1 MAQTD
6 IPLGDTENVF
16 FGTQE
21 VETLI
26 INGTTVWEKITIPE
40 DIDSDGTA
48 NSTDNTPALRLRGV
62 RQSGGGVSWSIYAI
76 FTNLSLTKAKIHV
89 SGSSQFSGSLQDTET
104 LSDQGAYKT
113 SILSAISMS
122 NSINNYP
129 NNYEAYVNYWAD
141 LLANYQ
147 TNNNG
152 RTKAQ
157 FGEDHWVA
165 FGISENRFMPR
176 YAYFRFP
183 VSTDGSSYT
192 DSQTTES
199 IEVLIPKPG
208 ASTGDEASQYLNKYQ
223 EILAS

>member
-26 INGTTVWEKITIPE
+26 INGTTVWEKVTIPE

-76 FTNLSLTKAKIHV
+76 FTNLLLTKAKIHV
-89 SGSSQFSGSLQDTET
+89 SGSYQFSGSLQDTET
-104 LSDQGAYKT
+104 LSNQGSYKT
-113 SILSAISMS
+113 CTFSASSMS

-129 NNYEAYVNYWAD
+129 NNYEAYVNYWGD
-141 LLANYQ
+141 LWLAYNSD
-147 TNNNG
+147 NEG
-152 RTKAQ
+152 LTKAAW
-157 FGEDHWVA
+157 GEDHWLNY
-165 FGISENRFMPR
+165 GLSENRFMPR

-183 VSTDGSSYT
+183 VSTDGTNYT
-192 DSQTTES
+192 DSQTIES
-199 IEVLIPKPG
+199 IEVLIPEPG
-208 ASTGDEASQYLNKYQ
+208 ANAGDEISQYLNKYQ
-223 EILAS
+223 QIINP